1 MNKLFLKVLKYLI
14 IVYVAACGLLFLF
27 QEKMIFFPQKL
38 DKDYEFTFDRSFEE
52 IFIKTNDQSTL
63 NGLLFKT
70 DSSKGLIFYLHGN
83 AGSLQRWGEVATHY
97 TALNYDVF
105 MLDYRGYGK
114 SDGSIS
120 STEQVFSDVQTAYNR
135 MLELYDQENIVVIGF
150 SIGSG
155 IAAKLASVNQPKL
168 LILEAPYYSMTD
180 MMHHRYPFLPAFLL
194 KYKFST
200 NEYLEEC
207 EMPVAIVHG
216 TDDPVIYYGSSIK
229 LQEHFKAKDTLITLE
244 GQGHNGMIH
253 NAQYF
258 TALDKLLD
266 AD

>member
-38 DKDYEFTFDRSFEE
+38 DKDYHYTFDRSFEE
-52 IFIKTNDQSTL
+52 IFIKTQDQSTL
-63 NGLLFKT
+63 NGLLFKA
-70 DSSKGLIFYLHGN
+70 DSTKGLIFYLHGN

-120 STEQVFSDVQTAYNR
+120 STQQVFSDVQTAYNR
-135 MLELYDQENIVVIGF
+135 MLELYNQENIVVIGF

-200 NEYLEEC
+200 NKYLEDC

-216 TDDPVIYYGSSIK
+216 TGDRVIYYGSSIK

-253 NAQYF
+253 NVQYF
-258 TALDKLLD
+258 TELDKLLD
-266 AD
+266 TD